1 MSQAAVS
8 LIRLY
13 QRVAPATVRGTCR
26 FTPTCSEYTIRS
38 IEKYGVV
45 KGVARGLRRVLRCHA
60 PNGGV
65 DEP

>member
-1 MSQAAVS
+1 VSGAVVA
-8 LIRLY
+8 LIRFY
-13 QRVAPATVRGTCR
+13 QRAAPAAVRGTCR

-38 IEKYGVV
+38 IEKYGAFR
-45 KGVARGLRRVLRCHA
+45 GVGRGFRRLLRCHA